1 MTSSSSRRTLT
12 LLILGGVVAG
22 ATIGIGLDRVV
33 LARQDGVKRTIVIR
47 ADDPAGPGYE
57 AVMGIAEI
65 APGAG
70 TGKHRHFGV
79 ELAYVLEGSVILE
92 RNGQPTVTLKPGEA
106 ASNVSA
112 HDVRNPGTAPVKLL
126 AVYLVEKGKPLAEPV
141 K

>member
-1 MTSSSSRRTLT
+1 MTSAASRRAITILT
-12 LLILGGVVAG
+12 ASVLVAG
-22 ATIGIGLDRVV
+22 VTLGIGVERSV
-33 LARQDGVKRTIVIR
+33 LARQDGVKRTILIR

-70 TGKHRHFGV
+70 TGKHRHYGV
-79 ELAYVLEGSVILE
+79 ELAYVLEGTIVVE
-92 RNGQPTVTLKPGEA
+92 RDGLPNVTGKAGESLK
-106 ASNVSA
+106 NVGVHDARNAGSA
-112 HDVRNPGTAPVKLL
+112 PARVL